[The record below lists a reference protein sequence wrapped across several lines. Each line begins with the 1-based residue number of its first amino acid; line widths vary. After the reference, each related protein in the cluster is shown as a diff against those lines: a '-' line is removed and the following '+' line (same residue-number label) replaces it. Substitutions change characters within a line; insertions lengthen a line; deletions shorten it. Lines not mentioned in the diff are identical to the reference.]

1 MKIIPTIL
9 LFFITSIVY
18 SQTTNEIWIKNSPE
32 IRMNI
37 DSTPWEFR
45 WRPIDQM
52 IMPDHYF
59 GKHSLIRTDLMLGAN
74 VWKFKIFN
82 YSKFDEFKRFWTG
95 VRLDLNLNFFNKHLL
110 LNIQERY
117 FFGLNPDSDD
127 HYYLVQYLRYTA
139 TKKIHLGIL
148 SYGKWKT
155 DRAFADGNWFVGPS
169 AFFALPANFNLHFVF
184 AKDILHDNIYM
195 FFFRVGYK
203 FKI

>member
-1 MKIIPTIL
+1 MKKLIFIIIIFAANNT
-9 LFFITSIVY
+9 FA
-18 SQTTNEIWIKNSPE
+18 QTTNEIWIKNSPE

-52 IMPDHYF
+52 IMPTHYF

-74 VWKFKIFN
+74 IWKFKVFN
-82 YSKFDEFKRFWTG
+82 YWKFDEFNRLWTG
-95 VRLDLNLNFFNKHLL
+95 ARLDLNLDFFQKHLL
-110 LNIQERY
+110 INIQERY
-117 FFGLNPDSDD
+117 FFGLNDDSHD
-127 HYYLVQYLRYTA
+127 HYYLVQYVRYAA

-148 SYGKWKT
+148 SYGKWRT
-155 DRAFADGNWFVGPS
+155 DKEFAEGHWFIGPS
-169 AFFALPANFNLHFVF
+169 AFFALPYHFSLHFVF